1 MRGSSQAFVNQLE
14 GRGQSRIFAFAQ
26 RNDRASNVIK
36 ITPGAQEDVE
46 DQPRGEP
53 RVGDG
58 N

>member
-1 MRGSSQAFVNQLE
+1 MRDSSQASASHQK
-14 GRGQSRIFAFAQ
+14 GRGQPRIFTIAQ

-36 ITPGAQEDVE
+36 ITPDAQEDVE
-46 DQPRGEP
+46 DKPRGEP

>member
-1 MRGSSQAFVNQLE
+1 MRGSSQASASQLE
-14 GRGQSRIFAFAQ
+14 GRGQLRIFAFAQ
-26 RNDRASNVIK
+26 RNDRASNVIE
-36 ITPGAQEDVE
+36 ITLGAREDVE